1 MARRRP
7 ITRRN
12 RAINRARQLRREPT
26 PPEYRLWQALRLRPG
41 GLKFRRQHPLD
52 RCTAD
57 FFCPAARL
65 VVEVDGDGHSMGDN
79 PERDARR
86 DAWLRSQG
94 LEVLRFDARDVMNDV
109 NVVVQAIVLQA
120 GR

>member
-1 MARRRP
+1 MARRKP
-7 ITRRN
+7 VTRRN
-12 RAINRARQLRREPT
+12 SSVNRARQLRREPT
-26 PPEYRLWQALRLRPG
+26 PPEYRLWQALRTRPA
-41 GLKFRRQHPLD
+41 GLKFRRQHPFD
-52 RCTAD
+52 RCTLD
-57 FFCPAARL
+57 FFCPAVRL

-94 LEVLRFDARDVMNDV
+94 LQVLRFDARDVMSDV
-109 NVVVQAIVLQA
+109 DAVVLAIVAEA